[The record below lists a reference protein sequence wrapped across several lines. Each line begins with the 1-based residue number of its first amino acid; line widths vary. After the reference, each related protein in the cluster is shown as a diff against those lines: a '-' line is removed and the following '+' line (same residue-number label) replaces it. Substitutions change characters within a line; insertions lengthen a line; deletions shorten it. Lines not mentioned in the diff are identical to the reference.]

1 MSSRPPR
8 KVHLKI
14 ASIDQILRARRGVTL
29 AALATELGVTE
40 RSVCRY
46 LALMKTELHLPVAH
60 SPERHYHYVGPSPL
74 FVFHQAGQPAPPRPH
89 PPAER
94 AVLPSLPIIEQIHG
108 ALYSHSKIVL
118 TSPALEVSPVL
129 AHPYFLS
136 RLAGELVLFGSLPH
150 QKALLNLPLHQISEV
165 QVLGERF
172 DDDLAEGPKVRH
184 GEGWLPAGTAHQV
197 CLRFPS
203 WAFWSASLRVCAR
216 QAVTGQGR
224 SVLIRFA
231 TNDVE
236 ALRRFVLALEGIVL
250 VEEPALLRSQLG
262 PHLKAG
268 GATYLPLP
276 QDRDTPPLS

>member
-1 MSSRPPR
+1 MSSMPPR
-8 KVHLKI
+8 KVHIKI
-14 ASIDQILRARRGVTL
+14 AAIDRLLRARRGVTL

-46 LALMKTELHLPVAH
+46 LAQMKSELHLPVAH
-60 SPERHYHYVGPSPL
+60 SPERHYHYVDPSPL
-74 FVFHQAGQPAPPRPH
+74 FVFHQAGQPAPLRPH

-94 AVLPSLPIIEQIHG
+94 AVPPSFSVIEQIHG
-108 ALYSHSKIVL
+108 ALYSRSKIVL
-118 TSPALEVSPVL
+118 TGPSLEASPVL

-150 QKALLNLPLHQISEV
+150 QRALLNLPLHQISAV

-172 DDDLAEGPKVRH
+172 DDELAEGPKVRR
-184 GEGWLPAGTAHQV
+184 GEGWLPAGTACQV

-203 WAFWSASLRVCAR
+203 WAFWAASLRVCAR
-216 QAVTGQGR
+216 QTVTGQGR
-224 SVLIRFA
+224 SILIRFA

-236 ALRRFVLALEGIVL
+236 ALRRLVLALEGVVF
-250 VEEPALLRSQLG
+250 VEEPAHLRSQLG